1 VIEAVYEDPGIK
13 KAVFRQLDAVCKS
26 GAILA
31 TNTSYQDID
40 EIAQETSRP
49 QDVIGMH
56 FFSPANIMK
65 LLEVVRGQET
75 ADDVVA
81 TAMQLARHIGK
92 VSVLSRVCYGFIGNR
107 MLRGYFR
114 ESQMLLLEGATPS
127 QIDQAMVAFG
137 MAMGPIAV
145 VDLAGLD
152 IGYKARKAI
161 PDLPD
166 HPAYHVTSQ
175 LVEMNRLGQKTGA
188 GFYRYDATSRSRT
201 EDPEVAALIS
211 GEAERLGITARPVSD
226 EHIVERLIYPLINE
240 GARILE
246 EGIAQRSSDID
257 VVYRYGYGFP
267 SYRGGPMF
275 YADTVGVEAVYA
287 RICNFRDQLNRPA
300 DWQPAPL
307 LERLAKSS
315 GRFSD

>member
-1 VIEAVYEDPGIK
+1 
-13 KAVFRQLDAVCKS
+13 
-26 GAILA
+26 
-31 TNTSYQDID
+31 
-40 EIAQETSRP
+40 
-49 QDVIGMH
+49 MH

-65 LLEVVRGQET
+65 LLEVVRGEET
-75 ADDVVA
+75 ADGVVL
-81 TAMQLARHIGK
+81 TAMQLARSIGK
-92 VSVLSRVCYGFIGNR
+92 VPVLSGVCYGFIGNR
-107 MLRGYFR
+107 MLKGYFR

-127 QIDQAMVAFG
+127 QIDQAMVDFG

-145 VDLAGLD
+145 LDLAGLD
-152 IGYKARKAI
+152 IGYQARKAI

-166 HPAYHVTSQ
+166 HPAYHVNNQ

-188 GFYRYDATSRSRT
+188 GFYRYGATSRSQE
-201 EDPEVAALIS
+201 EDPAVTALIKD
-211 GEAERLGITARPVSD
+211 EAERLGIIARPISD

-267 SYRGGPMF
+267 AYRGGPMF
-275 YADTVGVEAVYA
+275 YADTVGASKIYA
-287 RICNFRDQLNRPA
+287 GICNFRDQLGRSA
-300 DWQPAPL
+300 DWQPAPM

-315 GRFSD
+315 GRFSG